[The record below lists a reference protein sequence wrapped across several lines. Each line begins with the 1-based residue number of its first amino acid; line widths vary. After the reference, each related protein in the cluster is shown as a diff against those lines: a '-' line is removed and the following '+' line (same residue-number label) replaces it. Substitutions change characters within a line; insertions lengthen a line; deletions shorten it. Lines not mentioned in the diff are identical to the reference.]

1 MRRNWIKVIS
11 REEAMSEAQQE
22 ALDGWR
28 EGRDDA
34 IGEYRSEK
42 DAKAFDAWCNKAPF
56 GVVRKEQP

>member
-1 MRRNWIKVIS
+1 
-11 REEAMSEAQQE
+11 MSEAQQE
-22 ALDGWR
+22 ALDMWR
-28 EGRDDA
+28 EEREEREGA